1 MELTWSQCT
10 NERPF
15 CQKCISTGR
24 DCEGY
29 ERERV
34 FITGTLETRG
44 RVASHPKKG
53 TSSKKQRTPAA
64 AEPSRPPLL
73 VSSQPLTSAWDDHTV
88 VSSQN
93 VEYSVLITAL
103 YTKLENIL
111 RAEGSDDG
119 SSEFGISFPQYAP
132 VDFQFAPVEEDFH
145 VNAQCLARL
154 PGTEEGDDV
163 ESYCVFLFDVSQP
176 VDKQPDR
183 WLTPDSTTCLSY
195 HGSRGPSKPV
205 R

>member
-1 MELTWSQCT
+1 VELTWLQCT

-53 TSSKKQRTPAA
+53 SSSKKQRPTP
-64 AEPSRPPLL
+64 EPSTTVPVL
-73 VSSQPLTSAWDDHTV
+73 VSSQPLTSAWDDHTI
-88 VSSQN
+88 VSSQH

-103 YTKLENIL
+103 HTKLENIL

-119 SSEFGISFPQYAP
+119 SSEFGISFPSYAP
-132 VDFQFAPVEEDFH
+132 VDFQVAPVEEDLH
-145 VNAQCLARL
+145 VNAHCLARL
-154 PGTEEGDDV
+154 PGAEEGDDV
-163 ESYCVFLFDVSQP
+163 ESYCVFLFDVSKSVEEQP
-176 VDKQPDR
+176 NR
-183 WLTPDSTTCLSY
+183 WLIPDSTTYRLCR
-195 HGSRGPSKPV
+195 GSRGPIKPV